1 MNLNFYEGT
10 SLEELFALVDMVKSK
25 GDIVFI
31 KFDGE
36 REINPITIIISYPS
50 TINKEQIRFEG
61 DNLKELL
68 FKTLQLYFA

>member
-1 MNLNFYEGT
+1 MDLKLSKET
-10 SLEELFALVDMVKSK
+10 PLQELFALVDLVKSNR
-25 GDIVFI
+25 DVVFI

-36 REINPITIIISYPS
+36 REINPITIIISYS
-50 TINKEQIRFEG
+50 RNINKEQIRAEG